1 MDGVD
6 VHTRLK
12 KENTPK
18 NAKNNKL
25 KNVKYQN
32 VN

>member
-1 MDGVD
+1 MSWMSV
-6 VHTRLK
+6 LAK

-18 NAKNNKL
+18 NAKNNNL
-25 KNVKYQN
+25 KNIKYQN